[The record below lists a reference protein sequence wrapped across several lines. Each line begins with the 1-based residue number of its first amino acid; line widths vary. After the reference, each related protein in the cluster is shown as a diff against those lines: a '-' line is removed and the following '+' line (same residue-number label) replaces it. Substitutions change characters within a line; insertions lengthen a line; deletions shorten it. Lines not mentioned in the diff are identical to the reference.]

1 MRIRRVYGTYMTRIW
16 YVYDAYTYMMRMQ
29 CVYAVQIRCGY
40 AVLIRDADGERFI
53 IIVRVY
59 ALEQDN
65 V

>member
-1 MRIRRVYGTYMTRIW
+1 MTRIW